1 MRVALDGEE
10 LFDFYRAVF
19 ADAAEIV
26 AAEVHKHDVLGAFFF
41 TGEHFALEALIFGF
55 VLATAT
61 RTGDGTVRDVAS
73 LDFNKHFRRAADDRN
88 VIQLK
93 IKKIRRRIQ
102 RTQLAINFKRISLGV
117 HGKTLAQNDL
127 ENVACADVLLGL
139 ENDIQIFGAAE
150 VR

>member
-26 AAEVHKHDVLGAFFF
+26 AAEVYKHDVFRAFFF
-41 TGEHFALEALIFGF
+41 TGEHFALEPLVFGF
-55 VLATAT
+55 VFPAAA
-61 RTGDGTVRDVAS
+61 RAGNGAIENVAS
-73 LDFNKHFRRAADDRN
+73 LDFDKHFRRTADDRN

-93 IKKIRRRIQ
+93 IKKIRRGIQ
-102 RTQLAINFKRISLGV
+102 RTQLAINLKRISLGV

>member
-1 MRVALDGEE
+1 MGVALDGEE

-41 TGEHFALEALIFGF
+41 TGEHFALEPLVFSF
-55 VLATAT
+55 VFPAAA
-61 RTGDGTVRDVAS
+61 RTGDGTVKDVAS
-73 LDFNKHFRRAADDRN
+73 LDFDKHFRRTADDRN

-102 RTQLAINFKRISLGV
+102 RAQLAINLKRISLCV

-127 ENVACADVLLGL
+127 ENVASADVLLGL
-139 ENDIQIFGAAE
+139 ANDIKIF
-150 VR
+150 